1 MRTKIIFFFLLLVV
15 GVVKTFAQ
23 SANPDSLLQKIQE
36 AESLLANWDTI
47 PGTEND
53 KLLAFMTGDPVQVT
67 DSIKKKGER
76 CLGFLIVKTYHYK
89 RYIRYDKINKVFKDK
104 LELSEKTNDI
114 DRIILLAVIYSF
126 LVFGLAYFTRL
137 QYRDKINIAWGLWA
151 VIIGLLLF
159 FSHYLGSLLTI
170 SSLSYIFKDEIREG
184 IRNFLQKRKEKRKQK
199 QKKE

>member
-1 MRTKIIFFFLLLVV
+1 MKTKLFFFILLLVGV
-15 GVVKTFAQ
+15 GNGFAQ
-23 SANPDSLLQKIQE
+23 SANPDSILLLQEIKQ
-36 AESLLANWDTI
+36 ARNLLENWDAT

-126 LVFGLAYFTRL
+126 LVFGLAYFTGL
-137 QYRDKINIAWGLWA
+137 LYMDKINIAWGPWA
-151 VIIGLLLF
+151 VVIPFLLF

-170 SSLSYIFKDEIREG
+170 ASLIYIFKDGIRET
-184 IRNFLQKRKEKRKQK
+184 IEKFLQKRG
-199 QKKE
+199 KKENKEQD